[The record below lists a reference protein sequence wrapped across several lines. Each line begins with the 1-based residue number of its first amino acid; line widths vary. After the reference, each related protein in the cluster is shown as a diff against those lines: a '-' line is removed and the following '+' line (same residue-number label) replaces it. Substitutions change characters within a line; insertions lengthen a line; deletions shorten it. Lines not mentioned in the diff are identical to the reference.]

1 MKKLL
6 AITLSLAVFLLSG
19 CGGHTAGQRDGRET
33 VTVRILVG
41 DKEAYNQPVNT
52 VLGRVSIPV
61 SGTGMQTITVYID
74 GSLLKTMNHNFNP

>member
-1 MKKLL
+1 MPVELPD
-6 AITLSLAVFLLSG
+6 
-19 CGGHTAGQRDGRET
+19 DGRET

-61 SGTGMQTITVYID
+61 SGTGMQAITVYID